1 MPRWMREWTRADE
14 DVLRG
19 LMAEIKA
26 RKAAGWSVVLG
37 PKELVLRPPVRA
49 LGKFAVMTATRDG
62 FWIHFF
68 DRALNHWADD
78 HTIPAGPAAAAEL
91 LAWAEG
97 VVAGRAASAP

>member
-1 MPRWMREWTRADE
+1 MTRWMRTWTRADE

-19 LMAEIKA
+19 LMAEMKA

-37 PKELVLRPPVRA
+37 PKELVLRPPVRT
-49 LGKFAVMTATRDG
+49 LGKFAVSMSRDG

-68 DRALNHWADD
+68 DRSLNHWADS
-78 HTIPAGPAAAAEL
+78 HTVPVGPAAAAEL

-97 VVAGRAASAP
+97 VVAGRAASAG